1 MTQNRTIPASDDID
15 EDLFLTIPIT
25 DDAIGEDLE
34 VFLIAVEVR
43 VRDTVSPTP
52 STSQC
57 PLDTQQPNIDFVNDG
72 LLLVFIADDDEGL
85 G

>member
-1 MTQNRTIPASDDID
+1 MTQNRTIPASDDIE
-15 EDLFLTIPIT
+15 EDFILTVPIT

-43 VRDTVSPTP
+43 LLNTTSSSQPSRCPSDTR
-52 STSQC
+52 
-57 PLDTQQPNIDFVNDG
+57 QPNINFVNDG
-72 LLLVFIADDDEGL
+72 LLLAFIADDDEGL